1 MQIFSKL
8 QRNSVNYIFV
18 KSILFFILA
27 VFNGSFLLAPFL
39 VGFVFVCEELAVGV
53 VYALFFSLFHG
64 FGILKSLYLFLILFG
79 YRFFLKEKIEEYIDK
94 EYRFI
99 GSILSVYLFFFPLFL
114 GIDFLFLLL
123 LYNFLFDL
131 IVIKVV
137 DCVQE

>member
-8 QRNSVNYIFV
+8 QRNSVNYLFV

-27 VFNGSFLLAPFL
+27 AFNGSFLLVPFL
-39 VGFVFVCEELAVGV
+39 VGFVFVCEELGVGV
-53 VYALFFSLFHG
+53 VYILFFSLFHS
-64 FGILKSLYLFLILFG
+64 FGVLKSFYLFLILFG
-79 YRFFLKEKIEEYIDK
+79 YRFVLKEKIEEYVNK
-94 EYRFI
+94 EFRNVV
-99 GSILSVYLFFFPLFL
+99 SILSIYIFLFPLFL
-114 GIDFLFLLL
+114 ETDFIFTLL